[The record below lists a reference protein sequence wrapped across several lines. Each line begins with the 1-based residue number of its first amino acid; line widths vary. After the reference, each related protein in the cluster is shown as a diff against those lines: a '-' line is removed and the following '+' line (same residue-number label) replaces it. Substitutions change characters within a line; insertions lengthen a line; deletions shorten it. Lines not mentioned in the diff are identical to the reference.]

1 MTPDACGS
9 AYALLSCSL
18 PLGARAGPE
27 WPRGQWDEVDKVN
40 EKSIFKSLAWLLEPI
55 RHVGDNF
62 RDWQSLGL
70 PADFNCNCES
80 CAPSPPAI
88 RWVKGKSAMVPL
100 EDPVQAGEYERR
112 LKRRPSPFVT
122 QLKLDNDGLAT
133 ARIGINIPS
142 LVHRALASLPPKDNA
157 PLPTLSWRLD
167 TDYSPSAAILPAQ
180 FKLLS
185 NKDDIEHGQP
195 PHFKIEL
202 RPEQL
207 RSLTWM
213 IAQESDQ
220 APDFVEE
227 EIAEAILDPMGWR
240 AEGKAERPIR
250 VLGGVLADQ
259 VGYGKTAIT
268 LGLVDCTQAAI
279 KKGFAKAEREK
290 GRIRTAATLIVV
302 PGHLPKQWESETK
315 KFLKSGKLKVIV
327 LKTVSDLNKITIED
341 IEEADIVIA
350 SSSLQRSD
358 TYHQNLSQFAGVS
371 EFPTSAG
378 RHFRTHLQTTME
390 VLKLQVDRLQDE
402 GSEFVLNEVKAAEK
416 RSTHRSPNSSNTCSC
431 LCSQGR
437 SRGCSRQP
445 CIQAVEGKGIPR
457 GRRPGRAS
465 KERFR
470 R

>member
-1 MTPDACGS
+1 MRDASYGIPMGQMELEMTPDACRS

-18 PLGARAGPE
+18 PLGSQAGSE
-27 WPRGQWDEVDKVN
+27 WPRGQWGEVDKVN
-40 EKSIFKSLAWLLEPI
+40 EKSVFKSLAWLLEPI

-62 RDWQSLGL
+62 RDWQALGL
-70 PADFNCNCES
+70 PADFDCKCES

-88 RWVKGKSAMVPL
+88 RWVKGKTGVVPL

-122 QLKLDNDGLAT
+122 QLKLDKDGVAT

-142 LVHRALASLPPKDNA
+142 LVHRALASLPPKVNA
-157 PLPTLSWRLD
+157 PSPTLSWRLD
-167 TDYSPSAAILPAQ
+167 TNYSPSAAIMPAQ

-185 NKDDIEHGQP
+185 NKDDIEHSQP
-195 PHFKIEL
+195 PHFKMDL

-213 IAQESDQ
+213 IAQESDE
-220 APDFVEE
+220 APDFIEE

-268 LGLVDCTQAAI
+268 LGLIDCTQATV
-279 KKGFAKAEREK
+279 KKSFVKAKREK
-290 GRIRTAATLIVV
+290 GRIGTPATLIVV

-327 LKTVSDLNKITIED
+327 LKTVADLNKITIED
-341 IEEADIVIA
+341 IQEADIVIA
-350 SSSLQRSD
+350 SSTLQRSNA
-358 TYHQNLSQFAGVS
+358 YQQNLSQFAGVS
-371 EFPTSAG
+371 DFPSSAG
-378 RHFRTHLQTTME
+378 RHFRTHLQITME
-390 VLKLQVDRLQDE
+390 ALKIQVDRLQDE
-402 GSEFVLNEVKAAEK
+402 DSEAVLNEIKAAEQ
-416 RSTHRSPNSSNTCSC
+416 RSKYRPPSSSIPCSYVK
-431 LCSQGR
+431 SQGG
-437 SRGCSRQP
+437 S
-445 CIQAVEGKGIPR
+445 
-457 GRRPGRAS
+457 
-465 KERFR
+465 
-470 R
+470 